1 MLIGKNEKNLKN
13 KSKAKNYKHY
23 SYEYTIKAIT
33 PLRVTAIF
41 IRWARHSLTVDP
53 LFF

>member
-1 MLIGKNEKNLKN
+1 MLIGKMKRTEEQ
-13 KSKAKNYKHY
+13 KAKRRNYKHY

-41 IRWARHSLTVDP
+41 IR
-53 LFF
+53 